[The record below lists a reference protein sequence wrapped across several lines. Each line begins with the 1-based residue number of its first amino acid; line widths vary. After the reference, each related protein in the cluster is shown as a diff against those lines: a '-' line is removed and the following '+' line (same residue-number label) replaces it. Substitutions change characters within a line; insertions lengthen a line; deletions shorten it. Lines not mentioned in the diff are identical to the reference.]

1 VYTRRKLND
10 EQLRQYVTCAGEMQ
24 AEGAGLYIPNEW
36 IEPSPVKVT
45 RAGGNG
51 QVCVN
56 HGVMCYVIPV
66 QVVAYSRVNICG
78 YELYSE
84 LEGVDIQMPYVRQT
98 EGRFRWGSL
107 QFALA
112 EVLNDRFET
121 GFRLKFS
128 GDMVEGVL
136 IGHGGEVPKL
146 YGTTR
151 TVTAQVTLIDSLGR
165 RSAETAIELPVAKR
179 AIRQK
184 AARSRYSIS
193 EECAGSEAA
202 ASPIVP
208 SLIYEPEVDSSN
220 RE

>member
-1 VYTRRKLND
+1 
-10 EQLRQYVTCAGEMQ
+10 
-24 AEGAGLYIPNEW
+24 
-36 IEPSPVKVT
+36 
-45 RAGGNG
+45 
-51 QVCVN
+51 
-56 HGVMCYVIPV
+56 
-66 QVVAYSRVNICG
+66 
-78 YELYSE
+78 
-84 LEGVDIQMPYVRQT
+84 
-98 EGRFRWGSL
+98 
-107 QFALA
+107 
-112 EVLNDRFET
+112 
-121 GFRLKFS
+121 
-128 GDMVEGVL
+128 MVEGVL
-136 IGHGGEVPKL
+136 IGHGGEVPKQ

-151 TVTAQVTLIDSLGR
+151 TVTAQLTLIDSLGR